1 MNRRDSLSRLLA
13 LSIAAH
19 SPQVL
24 AQARVGVRKRVGFLC
39 FLPPTEALLRK
50 VPALLAKE
58 GWVEGSNISY
68 EWRQAGAKPKELPGL
83 AAELVSSSPDLI
95 VVDTNLAALTTVSL
109 TRTTP
114 IAVLISLDPV
124 HVGLALSLARP
135 GGNITGQVWG
145 EPRLA
150 AKIVEFLHQAVPHV
164 RRLAVIYDPGSP
176 GIQPYIDADVA
187 AANALGIECRQY
199 PLRAADDLPALL
211 DSVRKD
217 RMEAIKAAISGWGIE
232 TLRQLLAYASRHGMP
247 TVSVSDF
254 SVRMGAL
261 LAYYPDISDR
271 LFRLSAQLDK
281 LLRGTPPSEIPF
293 ETPSKFN
300 LAINLQTAKALGI
313 AIPESVLLTASS
325 LVE

>member
-13 LSIAAH
+13 LGIAAH
-19 SPQVL
+19 SPEVL
-24 AQARVGVRKRVGFLC
+24 AQARTGVRKRVGFLC
-39 FLPPTEALLRK
+39 VVPPTEALLRK
-50 VPALLAKE
+50 IPVLLAKE

-68 EWRQAGAKPKELPGL
+68 EWRQAGGKREAMPGL
-83 AAELVSSSPDLI
+83 AAEIVSLRTDVI
-95 VVDTNLAALTTVSL
+95 VTDTNIAALATAGL

-124 HVGLALSLARP
+124 HVGLAKSLARP
-135 GGNITGQVWG
+135 GGNVTGQIWG

-164 RRLAVIYDPGSP
+164 RRLAVIYDPGSS
-176 GIQPYIDADVA
+176 GIQAYIDADEA
-187 AANALGIECRQY
+187 AANALGIECRRY
-199 PLRAADDLPALL
+199 ALRATEDLPAVF
-211 DSVRKD
+211 DAVRKD
-217 RMEAIKAAISGWGIE
+217 RMEAIKAAISGLGIAP
-232 TLRQLLAYASRHGMP
+232 LRQLLAYASRHGMP
-247 TVSVSDF
+247 TVSVNDF

-261 LAYYPDISDR
+261 LAYYPDMSDS

-300 LAINLQTAKALGI
+300 LAVNLQTAKALGI
-313 AIPESVLLTASS
+313 AIPERVLLTASS